1 MFERRNEKCARQM
14 RLMMFDAMELRS
26 NLIRRDVKGPCQ
38 GFGDANESSQHF
50 RPLACEARHLQGI
63 HELCSEARPRIAW
76 NSDVIDL
83 GKRDA
88 GSVQAV
94 ADRGGRKS
102 SRVLHAVK
110 AFFLHRGDQ
119 PAVRNECR

>member
-1 MFERRNEKCARQM
+1 MGKRDRSGDVHVVSLPGSPHGAGEVAQAIRGEQSSMFERRNEKCARQM

-83 GKRDA
+83 G
-88 GSVQAV
+88 
-94 ADRGGRKS
+94 
-102 SRVLHAVK
+102 
-110 AFFLHRGDQ
+110 
-119 PAVRNECR
+119 